1 MATRAVS
8 SGFGVSPDYTAVG
21 DQEGRRIAGRR
32 VKEARSQW
40 LRKWGTPRACE
51 MFRGRSRQYREPAP
65 PAIKTMRELF
75 DKANANNGDFAK
87 AAKAWVWK

>member
-1 MATRAVS
+1 
-8 SGFGVSPDYTAVG
+8 
-21 DQEGRRIAGRR
+21 
-32 VKEARSQW
+32 
-40 LRKWGTPRACE
+40 